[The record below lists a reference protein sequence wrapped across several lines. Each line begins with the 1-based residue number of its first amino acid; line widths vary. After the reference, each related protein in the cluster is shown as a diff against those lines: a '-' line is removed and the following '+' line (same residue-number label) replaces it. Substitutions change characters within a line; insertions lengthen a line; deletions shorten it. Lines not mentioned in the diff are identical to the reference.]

1 MNVTEDQGPPPEV
14 VTRVLDAFLII
25 DPEELLVQLGT
36 LEPQS
41 PLPASFVKDAL
52 DGLRSVTSA
61 GSLPFQL
68 VSHSVHQRR
77 FDQIHTAERIRSL
90 KDVERGQEPS
100 GDLNHLSFQTAND
113 RMSEFVRS
121 DKGVKHFRDGIL
133 FDLDQRLSSPA
144 VADAASELLVQ
155 TLISAWAVFE
165 SLVRA
170 FVIAWINADPNRA
183 RSVLA
188 SAELKPY
195 FGKQV
200 VDIAVIGDHAFDLTT
215 SMGDILFRDRR
226 LDHLGVIR
234 NVLDALFNDPDVR
247 DALADDMWMLN
258 QRRHLFVHQRGLV
271 DAEYL
276 GRTGDSVPLGKR
288 LSVTSGDVEHYIRAV
303 QSAFVAIA
311 SAADGVR

>member
-1 MNVTEDQGPPPEV
+1 MSDTEDLGPPPEI
-14 VTRVLDAFLII
+14 VTRVIDAFLII
-25 DPEELLVQLGT
+25 DPEELLVQLDKF
-36 LEPQS
+36 EPQS
-41 PLPASFVKDAL
+41 PLSAAFVKDAR
-52 DGLRSVTSA
+52 DGLRGVASA

-100 GDLNHLSFQTAND
+100 EELNRRSFQTAND

-121 DKGVKHFRDGIL
+121 DEGVKHFRDGIL
-133 FDLDQRLSSPA
+133 YDLDQRLSSPA

-170 FVIAWINADPNRA
+170 FVISWINADPYRA
-183 RSVLA
+183 RPVLA
-188 SAELKPY
+188 SADLKPY

-215 SMGDILFRDRR
+215 AMGDILFRDRR
-226 LDHLGVIR
+226 LGDLGVIR
-234 NVLDALFNDPDVR
+234 NVLDALFADSDVR

-258 QRRHLFVHQRGLV
+258 QRRHLFVHRRGLV
-271 DAEYL
+271 DTEYL
-276 GRTGDSVPLGKR
+276 GRTGDSVPFGKR